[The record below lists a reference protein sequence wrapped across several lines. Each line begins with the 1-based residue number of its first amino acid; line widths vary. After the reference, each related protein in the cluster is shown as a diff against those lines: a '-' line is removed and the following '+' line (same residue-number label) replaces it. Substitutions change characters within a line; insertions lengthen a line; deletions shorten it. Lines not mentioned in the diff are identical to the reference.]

1 LPVSEKHN
9 EYAQHVVKTLKKHE
23 IRAEVDD
30 RNEKVGRKIRDNEL
44 KRIPYLLVVGEKEAE
59 NEEVSV
65 RKQGGID
72 LGSINLL
79 TFAQNVTQEVKEMM
93 NREQTN

>member
-1 LPVSEKHN
+1 
-9 EYAQHVVKTLKKHE
+9 
-23 IRAEVDD
+23 
-30 RNEKVGRKIRDNEL
+30 
-44 KRIPYLLVVGEKEAE
+44 
-59 NEEVSV
+59 V